1 MATTETESVPIK
13 SLDVGDTVEFELVDE
28 DGFLLGVVDRT
39 TCVGG
44 ECRAGLVQSCP
55 EQRWCLIESPGGQQS
70 ARVRT
75 ITSDG
80 ELIDFEWADRG
91 AVESVE
97 VVHRAE

>member
-1 MATTETESVPIK
+1 MATTELLSVG
-13 SLDVGDTVEFELVDE
+13 SLAVGDTVEFELVDE

-39 TCVGG
+39 VCVGG

-75 ITSDG
+75 ITTEG
-80 ELIDFEWADRG
+80 ELIDFEWVDRG

-97 VVHRAE
+97 VVVRGE